1 MSSVNSLWDGFLY
14 MITGLLISVMLMAV
28 LGQIGDKALH
38 IMLNIGEIIE
48 FEPEWAQ
55 SFEGVYAMQSLLFI
69 LCCLPGMFGV
79 LVFILAAVRRQ
90 KYDTVQQQ
98 PQIQYYQE
106 YD

>member
-1 MSSVNSLWDGFLY
+1 MSSINSLWDGFLY
-14 MITGLLISVMLMAV
+14 MITGLLVSVMLMAA
-28 LGQIGDKALH
+28 LGQICDRAINILLGIGD
-38 IMLNIGEIIE
+38 IIK
-48 FEPEWAQ
+48 FDAEWAQ
-55 SFEGVYAMQSLLFI
+55 SFESVYTMQSILFI

-106 YD
+106 

>member
-14 MITGLLISVMLMAV
+14 MVTGVLISVMLMAV
-28 LGQIGDKALH
+28 LGQIGDKALYL
-38 IMLNIGEIIE
+38 MLDIGSIVE
-48 FEPEWAQ
+48 FTPDWAQ
-55 SFEGVYAMQSLLFI
+55 SFEGVYTMQSLLFI

-90 KYDTVQQQ
+90 KYDTTQQ

-106 YD
+106 YE